1 MRRTLVLSVS
11 LIIGAIFASARPA
24 SAAFIG
30 LTAPVTGTSQPGD
43 VIDLTVSFDPNG
55 SPAANLVSS
64 ELYVAFTGLV
74 PVAGSYQLGS
84 MFTPVASDV
93 LALDGLCG
101 DPFCGYVTNDPPP
114 NTYQSLIALFSPS
127 VVIGP
132 GTLFTMQFT
141 LAPGATDWSL
151 NLFGDDEFG
160 LYADPPPPVG
170 CAADDPECDPVMA
183 SIPFG
188 IFLNEAIVES
198 GLARVNLD
206 VNAPS
211 TDPPPV
217 AAVPEPASLVLVGT
231 GVLILT
237 TRRRRRR

>member
-11 LIIGAIFASARPA
+11 LILGALLAPARPA

-30 LTAPVTGTSQPGD
+30 LSAPVTGTSQPGD
-43 VIDLTVSFDPNG
+43 VIDLTVSFDPNE

-74 PVAGSYQLGS
+74 PVIGSYQLGS
-84 MFTPVASDV
+84 LFAPVAGDV

-101 DPFCGYVTNDPPP
+101 DPFCGYVTDDPPP
-114 NTYQSLIALFSPS
+114 NTYQSLIALFAPS

-151 NLFGDDEFG
+151 NVFGDDEFG
-160 LYADPPPPVG
+160 LFADPTPPPG
-170 CAADDPECDPVMA
+170 CAANDPECDPVMA
-183 SIPFG
+183 SILFG
-188 IFLNEAIVES
+188 IFLDEEIVES
-198 GLARVNLD
+198 GLARINVD
-206 VNAPS
+206 VNAPPI
-211 TDPPPV
+211 DPPG
-217 AAVPEPASLVLVGT
+217 AAVPEPASLVLFGT
-231 GVLILT
+231 GLLILT
-237 TRRRRRR
+237 MRRRSRQ